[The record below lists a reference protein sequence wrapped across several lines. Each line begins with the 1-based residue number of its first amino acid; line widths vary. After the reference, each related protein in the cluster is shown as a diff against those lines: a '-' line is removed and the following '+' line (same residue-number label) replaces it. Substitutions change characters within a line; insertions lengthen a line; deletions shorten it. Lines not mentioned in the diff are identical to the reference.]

1 MAQLNAGYKNMD
13 GDTLRSGF
21 TAVKENSGTPLG
33 RDGEISAMLEQ
44 DMTVREAVTLMN
56 RNWNLPA
63 DDDIEHEVG
72 HTILA
77 LATLY
82 PETPEGMPYQGD
94 FQAENYVFKIEDFFR
109 RFMEENHM
117 QPHLDKEE
125 FMYDVRD
132 EYRDSAHTGNRNRTL
147 LWALNR
153 VRGDDPQDIR
163 TAKGYNDQELAL
175 IAQNAGIII
184 EDKGIDGWTIGVPGI
199 ENEFFFMADDICYL
213 PDEMEGVEDFKR
225 FTEPSMEELSA
236 VYDRIEPAL
245 RLIGEKIAHAQQT
258 CPADTPILEAMHDAI
273 ANTRISELVDAM
285 HSPRALALSTEAGVD
300 QRGYHA

>member
-1 MAQLNAGYKNMD
+1 MNGDNLN
-13 GDTLRSGF
+13 TGF
-21 TAVKENSGTPLG
+21 AAVKDNSEPPLG

-44 DMTVREAVTLMN
+44 DMTVQDAIDLLN
-56 RNWNLPA
+56 KNWNLPA

-94 FQAENYVFKIEDFFR
+94 FQAENYVFKIEDFVR
-109 RFMEENHM
+109 RFMEEDHM
-117 QPHLDKEE
+117 QPPLDKEE
-125 FMYDVRD
+125 FIYDVRN
-132 EYRDSAHTGNRNRTL
+132 EYSDSAHTGNRNRTL
-147 LWALNR
+147 LWALSR

-163 TAKGYNDQELAL
+163 TATGYDDQELAL

-199 ENEFFFMADDICYL
+199 ENEFFFIADDICYL
-213 PDEMEGVEDFKR
+213 PDEVEGVEDFTR
-225 FTEPSMEELSA
+225 FSEPCMDELSA

-245 RLIGEKIAHAQQT
+245 QLLGEKIAHAQQT
-258 CPADTPILEAMHDAI
+258 CPPDMPILKAMHDAI
-273 ANTRISELVDAM
+273 GNTRISELVDVM
-285 HSPRALALSTEAGVD
+285 HSPRALALSTEVDHD